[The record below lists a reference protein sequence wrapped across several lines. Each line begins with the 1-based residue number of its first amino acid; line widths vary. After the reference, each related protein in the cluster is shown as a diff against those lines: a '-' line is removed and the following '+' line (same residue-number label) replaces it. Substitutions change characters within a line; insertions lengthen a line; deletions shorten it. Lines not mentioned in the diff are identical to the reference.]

1 MADKKVRIAGRDY
14 CAGSDDYTTP
24 APAAKDK
31 FGSKADAATP
41 DYTTEHQK
49 IKSRV
54 TGREHEIGFGPL
66 PGGLVPSNPFASIAQ
81 QGYLHAHPEK
91 LGKAKL
97 AEFDAA
103 SKGLKLPKRV
113 KKSK

>member
-1 MADKKVRIAGRDY
+1 MAKEKYVKIAGRDY

-24 APAAKDK
+24 APPAKDK

-54 TGREHEIGFGPL
+54 TGREHEIMFGPL
-66 PGGLVPSNPFASIAQ
+66 PGGLVPANPFASEIQSRFA
-81 QGYLHAHPEK
+81 HANPSK
-91 LGKAKL
+91 FGGKA
-97 AEFDAA
+97 
-103 SKGLKLPKRV
+103 GLKEWDKATDYSKIPKKV
-113 KKSK
+113 K